1 VMRAALSGR
10 LFAAL
15 TLHIA
20 LLVPFGLYYR
30 WRTRRWPAE
39 RRVGALAFLPQALL
53 MVVTYAL
60 LTPLA
65 LFTLD
70 SASWETRG
78 PPRVQGISSACKP
91 PCSRTA

>member
-1 VMRAALSGR
+1 MLRKLSQG
-10 LFAAL
+10 LF
-15 TLHIA
+15 
-20 LLVPFGLYYR
+20 
-30 WRTRRWPAE
+30 
-39 RRVGALAFLPQALL
+39 VGAML

-78 PPRVQGISSACKP
+78 TARVQGISSACKP
-91 PCSRTA
+91 TCSRTA